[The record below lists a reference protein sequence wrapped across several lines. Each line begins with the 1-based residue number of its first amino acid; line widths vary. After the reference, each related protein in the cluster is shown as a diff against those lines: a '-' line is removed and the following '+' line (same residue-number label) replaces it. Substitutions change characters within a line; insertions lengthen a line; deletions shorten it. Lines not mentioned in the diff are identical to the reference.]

1 MWLPL
6 VKTKSGAAR
15 LFCSDLNIRSETN
28 CRVSTRPDASHL
40 PNVPTVIDISRMVK
54 KQKRVSYKAKEKA
67 NRLAQQKAWEE
78 AGRKGKSTTPQV
90 VSVVAHGLV
99 KL

>member
-15 LFCSDLNIRSETN
+15 LFCSDLNILAAKQTVEFRLGRT
-28 CRVSTRPDASHL
+28 L

-54 KQKRVSYKAKEKA
+54 KQKRVSDKAKEKA